1 MLRRY
6 VEHILQLY
14 NYIDGLMVT
23 DDKGIIEY
31 YKSFRPDI
39 NNLEEEE
46 VLHKY
51 ILDVYPNLTKKNSSI
66 LKVLKTGTPIYNE
79 KQHLKTNKND
89 NISAINTTLPI
100 MDKDKLI
107 GAVDISRYIEPEIK
121 NHNVNL
127 NINKESMRA
136 HGSKLY
142 NINDIMTT
150 SPSMLKIK
158 NKILKIAKTD
168 SSVLIRG
175 ETGTGKELVAQ
186 AIHSHSNRASNPF
199 VSQNCA
205 AIPST
210 LLESILFGTVK
221 GSYTGA
227 ENKKG
232 LFEKAQK
239 GTLFLDEINA
249 MEINIQPKLL
259 KAIENK
265 MIRRVGNT
273 RQINTDVR
281 IVSAVNED
289 PQKSINDNRLRED
302 LFYRLAVVQ
311 IELPPLRKRKNDI
324 EYLKNYFI
332 NKFNKKMNRNIIGLD
347 QQAEEIFLKYH
358 WPGNVRELKNV
369 IEGAFNLTDNNFIQK
384 RDLPDYIK
392 ENIKRK
398 TKVASQL
405 SINNHSLKDLVE
417 NYERDLLIRA
427 LNNTKNKV
435 EAAKTLKISKQS
447 LQYKINKYNLKQNST
462 IDTED

>member
-311 IELPPLRKRKNDI
+311 IELHPLRKRKNYI
-324 EYLKNYFI
+324 I

-347 QQAEEIFLKYH
+347 KQAEEIFLKYH

-398 TKVASQL
+398 TKV
-405 SINNHSLKDLVE
+405 
-417 NYERDLLIRA
+417 
-427 LNNTKNKV
+427 